1 MKPKCKCKCG
11 EPIAIGRARLG
22 YMTCLPCGDREA
34 RKMRWPVVSGHK
46 SSFFVVTNPED
57 LQQLNPKRVGG

>member
-1 MKPKCKCKCG
+1 MKSKCRCKCG
-11 EPIAIGRARLG
+11 DDIAIKRARLG

-46 SSFFVVTNPED
+46 SGFFIANREE
-57 LQQLNPKRVGG
+57 LRQLNPKRVEG